1 VLSALDLAALAALAV
16 ALSVQ
21 YSRTSRQFLCDAQL
35 LRDFV
40 SAICRTDFGFDLSV
54 SPQKTPVWL
63 RQLERWVVLTF
74 SFAITAQLLENS
86 GYFLLFYGRTRFKE
100 FAGSPEGIP
109 TNILTDRLERLL
121 ARGVIEQI
129 PAEDGTKR
137 LAYCLTK
144 KGKALGPVLKTMR
157 DWGLTWDKSTRV
169 LA

>member
-1 VLSALDLAALAALAV
+1 MPVTHRNQNVRKSLPSKRSPCPVAFSLDIFGD
-16 ALSVQ
+16 
-21 YSRTSRQFLCDAQL
+21 RWTL
-35 LRDFV
+35 LVIRD
-40 SAICRTDFGFDLSV
+40 
-54 SPQKTPVWL
+54 
-63 RQLERWVVLTF
+63 
-74 SFAITAQLLENS
+74 
-86 GYFLLFYGRTRFKE
+86 LFYGRTRFKE

-144 KGKALGPVLKTMR
+144 KGKALGPVLKAMR

-169 LA
+169 RA